1 MKEERKRRRWRGKE
15 EEEEKRNKE
24 GEEEGRRQ
32 GKRRCTHFSVRC
44 HLVMRRRI
52 NTEAVDGFMVGYV
65 TWGGLCCCM
74 ALCGDT
80 RKMKVV
86 ASVTRLILSGTL

>member
-24 GEEEGRRQ
+24 GEEEGRRR
-32 GKRRCTHFSVRC
+32 GRRRCTHFSVRC